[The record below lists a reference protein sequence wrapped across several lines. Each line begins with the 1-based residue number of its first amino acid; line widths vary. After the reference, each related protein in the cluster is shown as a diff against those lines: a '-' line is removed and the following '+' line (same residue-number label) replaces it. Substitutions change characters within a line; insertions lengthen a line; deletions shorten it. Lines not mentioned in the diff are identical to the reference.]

1 MASLDPGL
9 KINDFANP
17 HAVTTRILKLPP
29 RSGTERDIA
38 IIFEG
43 VTAEEARTLIDMSI
57 KIEQARTGDVLSPTE
72 YGNRFSGLDLG

>member
-1 MASLDPGL
+1 MASLGPGL

-17 HAVTTRILKLPP
+17 QAITTTIIKLPHFN
-29 RSGTERDIA
+29 TERNLA
-38 IIFEG
+38 VGFEG
-43 VTAEEARTLIDMSI
+43 LTADEARTLIDMSI